1 MSEEVGSGGNMDK
14 IRDAVTAAAQKAGV
28 PVIEHFDGAGHQK
41 GVHEPK
47 LMFTDECLAG
57 MIVAFDGGDMAT
69 FRRLYDEA
77 LNERFEAGI
86 EYAKDNVSEWHKEE

>member
-1 MSEEVGSGGNMDK
+1 MSEDETEYRKGSEG
-14 IRDAVTAAAQKAGV
+14 AA
-28 PVIEHFDGAGHQK
+28 PS
-41 GVHEPK
+41 VHESK

-86 EYAKDNVSEWHKEE
+86 EYAKDSVGEWNKP